1 MVLMY
6 LFCWAVLVIS
16 GLLFPATKAA
26 WAVFLAALAMV
37 SLNYKSPWLQKFAA
51 VISIFALLLVLGFGI
66 FVFLYHYAPV
76 IFLQFDTT
84 NVHRIINSLAVLL
97 LSLALQKF
105 KNLKKE
111 TTFSFSPKFYVI
123 SVAVPVA
130 SLVLLFLLVEHVDMP
145 PFIELLTLFILFG
158 INVLDIYLY
167 NGLAGAHEKNVK
179 SALYAQ
185 EKEYYLTQCRL
196 MQESAGR
203 VRASRHDMKIHMA
216 ALKNFIAENKTGS
229 AADYIDTFL
238 GDVGESNLLSETGN
252 LAFDSIINY
261 KFKDIKKS
269 DIKLNLRLKIP
280 PVLDMAAVDIVT
292 IIGNLLDNALEAVAK
307 ADEKTIKLSVVLD
320 NGALLI
326 KAENSFNGEVKEGLA
341 SLKGGSGH
349 GHGLKNIR
357 RSVDKYGGYMKTTHT
372 DALFSVSI
380 LLYLDG
386 EFSASE

>member
-167 NGLAGAHEKNVK
+167 NGLAGAH
-179 SALYAQ
+179 
-185 EKEYYLTQCRL
+185 
-196 MQESAGR
+196 
-203 VRASRHDMKIHMA
+203 
-216 ALKNFIAENKTGS
+216 
-229 AADYIDTFL
+229 
-238 GDVGESNLLSETGN
+238 
-252 LAFDSIINY
+252 
-261 KFKDIKKS
+261 
-269 DIKLNLRLKIP
+269 
-280 PVLDMAAVDIVT
+280 
-292 IIGNLLDNALEAVAK
+292 
-307 ADEKTIKLSVVLD
+307 
-320 NGALLI
+320 
-326 KAENSFNGEVKEGLA
+326 
-341 SLKGGSGH
+341 
-349 GHGLKNIR
+349 
-357 RSVDKYGGYMKTTHT
+357 
-372 DALFSVSI
+372 
-380 LLYLDG
+380 
-386 EFSASE
+386 